1 MLISAILLASASPAM
16 VRQEILPEA
25 DAKSRQTGIS
35 QACTSGRVWCIRLEI
50 QSDDEHSSH
59 SITVRQAS
67 GQSAQTTIDYA
78 DTIAVSG
85 TGLWTRPVSYR
96 TANGR
101 SGLLFGIVTT
111 RAEAYSGGGAYAETL
126 QFLRAET
133 EASGTLAITPM
144 DDPVPLAASVMI
156 RACFS
161 EQDMKLRRNICHDE
175 YDLAVTLKLRPK
187 LVHDLP
193 AFTYVSKATITPGF
207 AARDNDNSDAA
218 RLKAMKAADFKT
230 RSDTRCSFTRPLDAD
245 ARRARYV
252 LDVPDCSNYGPGEE

>member
-1 MLISAILLASASPAM
+1 MLISAILLASTSPAI
-16 VRQEILPEA
+16 VRQEILP
-25 DAKSRQTGIS
+25 DPDTKSGQTGIA
-35 QACTSGRVWCIRLEI
+35 QACTRGREWCVRLDI
-50 QSDDEHSSH
+50 QSDDGHTSH

-78 DTIAVSG
+78 DASAVSG
-85 TGLWTRPVSYR
+85 TGLWTKPVSYR

-111 RAEAYSGGGAYAETL
+111 RSEGYSGGGAYAETL
-126 QFLRAET
+126 QLLRAET
-133 EASGTLAITPM
+133 DASGALAIMPM

-175 YDLAVTLKLRPK
+175 YDLTVTLKLRPK

-193 AFTYVSKATITPGF
+193 AFTYESKASVTPGF
-207 AARDNDNSDAA
+207 AARDSDNSDAG

-230 RSDTRCSFTRPLDAD
+230 RSDTRCSFTRPLEVD

-252 LDVPDCSNYGPGEE
+252 FDAPDCSNYGPGEE